1 MSVFIISCLNLKG
14 GCGKSTICLNLA
26 ACLATTNK
34 VMAVDLDPQ
43 RSITRWSKQ
52 AGKELDYV
60 HPLTLDSK
68 KPAKQFKYDLE
79 SLIAKFKSDIVLL
92 DTPPQLEAAALLA
105 ALVSDVLLIPTTPSP
120 LDIWAA
126 EAAVETGREARKE
139 RGGRKPRMVLIPS
152 RLQAGTVLG
161 RELSVTLAA
170 LGEPVGPGIS
180 QRVALVESAITGQ
193 TIDKYAPTSPS
204 HLEFKKLA
212 KYILEIRGG
221 KKHGSEKQTVGNGK
235 GIV

>member
-1 MSVFIISCLNLKG
+1 MPVFIISCLNLKG

-26 ACLATTNK
+26 ACLSTTHK
-34 VMAVDLDPQ
+34 VLVIDLDPQ
-43 RSITRWSKQ
+43 RSVTRWSKQ
-52 AGKELDYV
+52 SEKHLDYV

-68 KPAKQFKYDLE
+68 KPAKQFK
-79 SLIAKFKSDIVLL
+79 SDIDQLIFRSKSELVFL
-92 DTPPQLEAAALLA
+92 DTPPQLEAAALFA

-126 EAAVETGREARKE
+126 EKAVETGREARRE
-139 RGGRKPRMVLIPS
+139 RGGRKPRIVLIPS

-161 RELSVTLAA
+161 RELSDTLTA

-180 QRVALVESAITGQ
+180 QRVALVESAISGQ
-193 TIDKYAPTSPS
+193 TIDQYAPKSPS

-212 KYILEIRGG
+212 KYILEMKG
-221 KKHGSEKQTVGNGK
+221 KTSW
-235 GIV
+235 